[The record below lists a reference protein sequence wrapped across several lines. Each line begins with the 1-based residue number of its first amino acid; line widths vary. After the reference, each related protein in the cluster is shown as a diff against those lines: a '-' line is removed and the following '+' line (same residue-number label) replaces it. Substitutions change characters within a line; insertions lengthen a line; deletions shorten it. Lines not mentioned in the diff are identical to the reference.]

1 MKSINGTK
9 SISIHKPSVQ
19 EKLFFFI
26 SGIVTSVPLTFFVNI
41 FTDSL
46 CVTLPFLYAQIC
58 SIVIF
63 TPFIEEFAKAY
74 PLFYRHGESERS
86 LFVLGFLVGFGF
98 GLAEFLLYVFVYN
111 QLWFVRIPGIFF
123 HAASTSIVAYGIRTN
138 RSWQFFLVAV
148 GLHFAINFAA
158 LFTFFWWITSVALF
172 IVFYVSWYLNKI
184 TIEAEKLLT
193 SNANG

>member
-1 MKSINGTK
+1 MKSINGAK
-9 SISIHKPSVQ
+9 SISVHRPSVQ

-26 SGIVTSVPLTFFVNI
+26 SGIVTSVPLTLFVNI

-46 CVTLPFLYAQIC
+46 CVTLPFLFAQIC

-86 LFVLGFLVGFGF
+86 LFVLGFLVGLGFGF
-98 GLAEFLLYVFVYN
+98 AEFLLYVFVYN
-111 QLWFVRIPGIFF
+111 QLWFVRLPGIFF
-123 HAASTSIVAYGIRTN
+123 HATSTSIVGYGIRTG
-138 RSWQFFLVAV
+138 RSWQFYLLAV

-158 LFTFFWWITSVALF
+158 LFTFFWWITTIALF
-172 IVFYVSWYLNKI
+172 IVFYISWYLNRI
-184 TIEAEKLLT
+184 TVQNEKLFT
-193 SNANG
+193 SNAN